1 MVIISKYII
10 ANECNCRMYDKFL
23 CKKKISFDFSI
34 PFDKIIDIEPLY
46 IFIRDF
52 DEDMYNGEEF
62 VVLVPLKGQTTEE
75 IYSNL
80 FYLFR

>member
-1 MVIISKYII
+1 MINLSAK
-10 ANECNCRMYDKFL
+10 
-23 CKKKISFDFSI
+23 SFSFAVSI
-34 PFDKIIDIEPLY
+34 PIEKSADIIDIELLY
-46 IFIRDF
+46 TFIRGF

-62 VVLVPLKGQTTEE
+62 VVLVPLKDQTTEE